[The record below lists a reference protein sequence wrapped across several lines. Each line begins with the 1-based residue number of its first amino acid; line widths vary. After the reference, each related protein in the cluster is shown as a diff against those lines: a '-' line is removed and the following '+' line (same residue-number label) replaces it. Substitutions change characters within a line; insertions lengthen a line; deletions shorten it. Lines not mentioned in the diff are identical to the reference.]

1 MSKKKIAAMRQY
13 VFRSGSRVSGI
24 DATVA
29 GNELERIHQRHGALR
44 PVDVVDA
51 ARPDTAPLHPAFEWR
66 DAVAAEEWR
75 KVQAQNLIRSV
86 QVVSENEEQ
95 APVYVSVQT
104 EQEREYQPL
113 EVVVNKPDL
122 YGMAIHEAQQ
132 RINAAKKALH
142 ELEAAASD
150 SEVEQRHL
158 AAIQIAMQALATAS
172 GAVEAL
178 H

>member
-1 MSKKKIAAMRQY
+1 MSKKKIAALKQY
-13 VFRSGSRVSGI
+13 VFRGGSRVTGV
-24 DATVA
+24 DAYTA
-29 GNELERIHQRHGALR
+29 GSELQRIHQKHGALR
-44 PVDVVDA
+44 ADDVVDE
-51 ARPDTAPLHPAFEWR
+51 ARPDDAPLHPAFEWQ

-75 KVQAQNLIRSV
+75 KAQARHLIRSV
-86 QVVSENEEQ
+86 QVINERDEQ
-95 APVYVSVQT
+95 AAVYVSVQT
-104 EQEREYQPL
+104 ETEREYQPL
-113 EVVVNKPDL
+113 EVIVNKPDL

-142 ELEAAASD
+142 ELETAAGE
-150 SEVEQRHL
+150 SEVDQRHL